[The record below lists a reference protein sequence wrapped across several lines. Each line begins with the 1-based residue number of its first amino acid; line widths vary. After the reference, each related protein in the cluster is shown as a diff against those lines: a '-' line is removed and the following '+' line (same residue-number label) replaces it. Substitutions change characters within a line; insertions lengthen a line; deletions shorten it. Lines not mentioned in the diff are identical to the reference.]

1 MLNISIKGQ
10 PPESTVKVVPR
21 HVAVIMDGNNRWA
34 KKRLLGGIAGHKAGA
49 RAVRTT
55 VETCARAG
63 VEVLTLYAFSSENW
77 RRPKDEVSALMDLF
91 LLALNREVKKLVS
104 NNVRL
109 RVIGDI
115 TAFSPSIQRAVAKAE
130 FDTAQNTGMTL
141 AIAANYG
148 GHWDITQ
155 AVIKLAHRVK
165 VGELEPSAI
174 TEALIGEQVMLGD
187 LPPPDLCIR
196 TAGEQRI
203 SNFLLW
209 QMAYTEFYFTD
220 EYWPDFS
227 SESLLKAFDSFLGR
241 TRRFGRTDE
250 QLEQEK

>member
-1 MLNISIKGQ
+1 MRDSAKQGLLAETTIKA
-10 PPESTVKVVPR
+10 VPR

-49 RAVRTT
+49 RAVRTV
-55 VETCARAG
+55 VEACARAG

-77 RRPKDEVSALMDLF
+77 HRPKDEVSALMDLF
-91 LLALNREVKKLVS
+91 LIALNREVKKLS
-104 NNVRL
+104 KNNVRL
-109 RVIGDI
+109 RIVGDVSG
-115 TAFSPSIQRAVAKAE
+115 FSASIQRAIAKAE
-130 FDTAQNTGMTL
+130 LQTAQNTGMTL

-155 AVIKLAHRVK
+155 AVVKLAQRVK
-165 VGELEPSAI
+165 IGELEPEAI
-174 TEALIGEQVMLGD
+174 TEDLIGELVMLGD

-209 QMAYTEFYFTD
+209 QMAYTEFYFID
-220 EYWPDFS
+220 EYWPDFNS
-227 SESLLKAFDSFLGR
+227 ASLLKAFSSFSGR
-241 TRRFGRTDE
+241 TRRYGRTDE

>member
-1 MLNISIKGQ
+1 MLNISNKGQ
-10 PPESTVKVVPR
+10 PPKSTVTAVPR

-34 KKRLLGGIAGHKAGA
+34 KKRFLGGIAGHKAGA

-130 FDTAQNTGMTL
+130 LDTARNTGMTL

-148 GHWDITQ
+148 GRWDITQ
-155 AVIKLAHRVK
+155 AVIKLAYRVK
-165 VGELEPSAI
+165 SGELEPAAI
-174 TEALIGEQVMLGD
+174 TEELIGEQIMLGD

-196 TAGEQRI
+196 TAGEQRV

-227 SESLLKAFDSFLGR
+227 SESLLKAFDAFLGR

>member
-1 MLNISIKGQ
+1 MLDK
-10 PPESTVKVVPR
+10 STQDALTRSTEQAAPR

-49 RAVRTT
+49 RAVRTV

-91 LLALNREVKKLVS
+91 LMALNREVKKLAN

-109 RVIGDI
+109 RVIGDV
-115 TAFSPSIQRAVAKAE
+115 TGFSASIQRAIVKAE
-130 FDTAQNTGMTL
+130 QQTAHNSGMTL

-155 AVIKLAHRVK
+155 AVITLARRVK
-165 VGELEPSAI
+165 MGELEPEAI
-174 TEALIGEQVMLGD
+174 TEALLGEHVMLGD

-220 EYWPDFS
+220 EYWPDFNS
-227 SESLLKAFDSFLGR
+227 ASLLKAFSSFSGR
-241 TRRFGRTDE
+241 TRRYGRTDE